1 MPVCTPNQ
9 RTGPDQAAETP
20 DRQLQRVRG
29 QTTANKAEAE
39 GVPGCTG
46 DKGSRPPRRQRKPP
60 GNIREGIPLVMV
72 TNSSCYHNNNIC
84 LKPTSPNRETL

>member
-29 QTTANKAEAE
+29 QTTSNNAEAE
-39 GVPGCTG
+39 GVPGCT
-46 DKGSRPPRRQRKPP
+46 
-60 GNIREGIPLVMV
+60 V
-72 TNSSCYHNNNIC
+72 TRALALLDGKEN
-84 LKPTSPNRETL
+84 LPET